1 MLLNKTSN
9 YSYTSIFIT
18 ICLELITIPTEFLKK
33 SFLLNLHILSK
44 IKKTKFHSFIC
55 TLRESIRLFILKK
68 LARTGIEP
76 VTLGL

>member
-33 SFLLNLHILSK
+33 SFLLNLHILAK
-44 IKKTKFHSFIC
+44 IKKTKFHSFIG
-55 TLRESIRLFILKK
+55 TLR
-68 LARTGIEP
+68 
-76 VTLGL
+76 

>member
-33 SFLLNLHILSK
+33 SFLLNLRILAK
-44 IKKTKFHSFIC
+44 IKKTNFHSFVY
-55 TLRESIRLFILKK
+55 TLRESIRVSILKK